1 MLTIAEALFVV
12 WSADTSVSSVQ
23 SESFGEY
30 GASVMLE

>member
-1 MLTIAEALFVV
+1 MLTVAEALFVV
-12 WSADTSVSSVQ
+12 WSQTPVLAVQ